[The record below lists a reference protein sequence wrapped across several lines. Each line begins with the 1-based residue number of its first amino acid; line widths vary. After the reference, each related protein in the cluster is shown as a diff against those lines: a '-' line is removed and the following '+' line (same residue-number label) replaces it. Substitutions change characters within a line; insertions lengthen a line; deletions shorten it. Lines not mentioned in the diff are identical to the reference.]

1 MNRMKQ
7 TQGFALVMTLLIVAI
22 VSTLVTGSLLLAIT
36 NRQISGND
44 ARSTQAL
51 NVAQAGNAYWK
62 AELVSLYSHM
72 IENFDDYEDEIA
84 TYLATPPPDGGT
96 ISCGNY
102 LAIGADLNRDGTI
115 ATASGDVKPDP
126 ATGMLPAITIPIGNV
141 DGEANV
147 TFSVDGSAVV
157 LESQGDFAGA
167 RATVVEAFSLRQLDM
182 WNNAVSAGVSA
193 PSTSIS
199 GRATIRGSVHILGAG
214 LASTATALDI
224 SGNLS
229 LGNTYQGLS
238 SSIDQNELRLTTPRP
253 TDLCAELRVK
263 NGKVLMT
270 GNSRLGYAETTNGVN
285 AYGEEYIDNVRG
297 IYTDNGNGIVGG
309 AEGGNVHSENGM
321 TAGYDAGDSL
331 GFPGLN
337 DEISDD
343 DNPGATITRWQRIF
357 NNALVLTTPASDPN
371 FMNQTL
377 SRDDRI
383 SLPRLDNAGNL
394 TNIPAGYVQQPG
406 ATYLSASCVTT
417 ALFGINP
424 NGTNS
429 SGTPGSEF
437 LLEYNNSTTS
447 PSFHCIKYRM
457 VTSVPN
463 PSTDEVVTE
472 VIWSGKLGLSSHAT
486 SGDTVTFNPNQLYTG
501 GMGGGVVFWGGDLT
515 IKGGGGP
522 DPRITYRGDGVLFA
536 EDGNHDGIGTDGG
549 NINLQINFLPS
560 STPADCA
567 SLACAYRPKTD
578 TGRLEKTTKA
588 NTYPATALV
597 GLVARKSVS
606 SGGSQQ
612 RFTAAIY
619 AEKSVAVA
627 QQTVVAGAI
636 VTKSFDAG
644 SNVPTVL
651 YVPNLA
657 QYLSELM
664 PGAGGSSF
672 AVSNVAWNR
681 R

>member
-36 NRQISGND
+36 NRQISSND

-62 AELVSLYSHM
+62 AELVSLYRHM
-72 IENFDDYEDEIA
+72 LENIGDYEDEISA
-84 TYLATPPPDGGT
+84 YVASGGN

-115 ATASGDVKPDP
+115 ATASGDVQPDP
-126 ATGMLPAITIPIGNV
+126 EMGTLPAITIPLGNV

-147 TFSVDGSAVV
+147 TFDVDGSAVV
-157 LESQGDFAGA
+157 LRSRSSFAGA

-182 WNNAVSAGVSA
+182 WNNAVSAEVSA

-199 GRATIRGSVHILGAG
+199 GRATIRGSVHVLGVG
-214 LASTATALDI
+214 LASTATALNI

-229 LGNTYQGLS
+229 LGNTYKGLS
-238 SSIDQNELRLTTPRP
+238 TSIDTTALRLTTPDP

-263 NGKVLMT
+263 NGKVLMD
-270 GNSRLGYAETTNGVN
+270 GNSRLGYAESTNTLN
-285 AYGEEYIDNVRG
+285 DKGEEYIDNVRG

-309 AEGGNVHSENGM
+309 TEGGNVHSENGM
-321 TAGYDAGDSL
+321 TAGYDAGASL
-331 GFPGLN
+331 DFPELN
-337 DEISDD
+337 DDIPDPDSGTS
-343 DNPGATITRWQRIF
+343 GATIKRWEHIF
-357 NNALVLTTPASDPN
+357 NNALVLSTAASDPN
-371 FMNQTL
+371 FMDQTL

-394 TNIPAGYVQQPG
+394 INIPAGYVQQPG

-417 ALFGINP
+417 ALFGIKLDGTSTSSDP
-424 NGTNS
+424 N
-429 SGTPGSEF
+429 F
-437 LLEYNNSTTS
+437 QLVYDSTAS

-457 VTSVPN
+457 EG
-463 PSTDEVVTE
+463 STPAPITDKVVTE
-472 VIWSGKLGLSSHAT
+472 VIWSGKVGLPSHVT
-486 SGDTVTFNPNQLYTG
+486 SGDTVTFSPNQLYVG
-501 GMGGGVVFWGGDLT
+501 GAGGGVVFWGGDLT
-515 IKGGGGP
+515 IKGGGGS

-536 EDGNHDGIGTDGG
+536 ETRDHDGISVGG
-549 NINLQINFLPS
+549 NINLEINFLPS
-560 STPADCA
+560 STPTDCA
-567 SLACAYRPKTD
+567 SLACAYRPKAD
-578 TGRLEKTTKA
+578 TGRLEKTTRV

-597 GLVARKSVS
+597 GLVARKNVS

-664 PGAGGSSF
+664 PGAGGTSF

-681 R
+681 Q

>member
-36 NRQISGND
+36 NRQISSND

-51 NVAQAGNAYWK
+51 NVAQAGTAYWK
-62 AELVSLYSHM
+62 AELVSLYRHM
-72 IENFDDYEDEIA
+72 IDPENFDDYQDEVSA
-84 TYLATPPPDGGT
+84 YVASGGN

-102 LAIGADLNRDGTI
+102 LAIGADLNRDGMI
-115 ATASGDVKPDP
+115 ATAGGDV
-126 ATGMLPAITIPIGNV
+126 LPNTELPPITVPLAEAS
-141 DGEANV
+141 GEAKAK
-147 TFSVDGSAVV
+147 FKIDGSAVV
-157 LESQGDFAGA
+157 LESQGNFAGA

-199 GRATIRGSVHILGAG
+199 GRATIRGSVHVLGVG
-214 LASTATALDI
+214 LASTATALNI

-229 LGNTYQGLS
+229 LGNTYEGLS
-238 SSIDQNELRLTTPRP
+238 SSIDQNALRLTTPRP

-263 NGKVLMT
+263 NGKVLMD
-270 GNSRLGYAETTNGVN
+270 GNSRLGYSESTNVLN
-285 AYGEEYIDNVRG
+285 EKGEEYIDNVRG

-309 AEGGNVHSENGM
+309 TEGGNVHSENGM

-331 GFPGLN
+331 GFPELNGLIP
-337 DEISDD
+337 DP
-343 DNPGATITRWQRIF
+343 DNETSGATITRWQHIF
-357 NNALVLTTPASDPN
+357 DNALVLSTPNSDPN
-371 FMNQTL
+371 FLSQTL

-383 SLPRLDNAGNL
+383 SLPRLDNTGSL
-394 TNIPAGYVQQPG
+394 TNIPTGYVQQPG
-406 ATYLSASCVTT
+406 ATYLSATCVTT
-417 ALFGINP
+417 ALFGVKSD
-424 NGTNS
+424 GTLATNF
-429 SGTPGSEF
+429 E
-437 LLEYNNSTTS
+437 LVYDSTAS

-457 VTSVPN
+457 KGSTPD

-472 VIWSGKLGLSSHAT
+472 VIWSGKLGLPSHAT
-486 SGDTVTFNPNQLYTG
+486 SGDVVTFNPNQLYAG

-515 IKGGGGP
+515 IKGGGGA

-536 EDGNHDGIGTDGG
+536 EDSNHDGIGTDGG

-560 STPADCA
+560 STPTDCA